1 MKIYLLEDNS
11 IQMGRLED
19 AVAHEL
25 MTFGKDLSC
34 VQSFD
39 KPDQLLS
46 AITSNT
52 SDQIFFLD
60 IEIKGEDKKG
70 LDIAKIIR
78 QNNPYA
84 IIAFVTTHIEFM
96 PQAFGITAYKY
107 INKTLDGASF
117 RKEIGETIAQV
128 FPINAT
134 TTDEFFL
141 YKTESQLI
149 NLPMDQIL
157 YLSTSD
163 IKHHVH
169 LQTIHTLMDIR
180 ANLADF
186 KKIHKKLYPC
196 HRSYIVNTDMI
207 ISVNLTNYE
216 ATLINGQVLPV
227 SRMKIGK
234 IAQIV
239 EERGRGC

>member
-1 MKIYLLEDNS
+1 MKIYLLEDNP

-19 AVAHEL
+19 ALAQEL
-25 MTFGKDLSC
+25 KTFGKDLSC
-34 VQSFD
+34 VHSFD

-46 AITSNT
+46 AITSNI
-52 SDQIFFLD
+52 SDQVFFLD
-60 IEIKGEDKKG
+60 IEIKGENKKG
-70 LDIAKIIR
+70 LDISKIIR
-78 QNNPYA
+78 QSNPYA

-96 PQAFGITAYKY
+96 PQAFGVTAYK
-107 INKTLDGASF
+107 TLDEASF
-117 RKEIGETIAQV
+117 RKEIGDTIAQV
-128 FPINAT
+128 NPINIT
-134 TTDEFFL
+134 TTDEFF
-141 YKTESQLI
+141 YYQTETQLI
-149 NLPMDQIL
+149 NLPIDQIL
-157 YLSTSD
+157 YLVTSD

-207 ISVNLTNYE
+207 ISVNKTNYE

>member
-1 MKIYLLEDNS
+1 MKIYLLEDNP

-19 AVAHEL
+19 ALAQEL
-25 MTFGKDLSC
+25 KTFGKDLSC
-34 VQSFD
+34 VHSFN

-46 AITSNT
+46 AITSNI
-52 SDQIFFLD
+52 SDQVFFLD
-60 IEIKGEDKKG
+60 IEIKGEDKNG

-78 QNNPYA
+78 QSNPYA

-96 PQAFGITAYKY
+96 PQAFGVTAYKY
-107 INKTLDGASF
+107 IDKTLDEASF
-117 RKEIGETIAQV
+117 RKEIGDTIAQV
-128 FPINAT
+128 NPISVN
-134 TTDEFFL
+134 TTDKFF
-141 YKTESQLI
+141 YYQTETQLI

-157 YLSTSD
+157 YLATSD

-180 ANLADF
+180 ANLSDF

-196 HRSYIVNTDMI
+196 HRSYIINTDMI
-207 ISVNLTNYE
+207 ISVNKTNYE

>member
-11 IQMGRLED
+11 IQMGRLEE

-25 MTFGKDLSC
+25 KSFGKDLSC

-96 PQAFGITAYKY
+96 PQAFGVTAYKY
-107 INKTLDGASF
+107 INKTLDEA
-117 RKEIGETIAQV
+117 
-128 FPINAT
+128 INAT

>member
-1 MKIYLLEDNS
+1 
-11 IQMGRLED
+11 
-19 AVAHEL
+19 
-25 MTFGKDLSC
+25 
-34 VQSFD
+34 
-39 KPDQLLS
+39 
-46 AITSNT
+46 
-52 SDQIFFLD
+52 
-60 IEIKGEDKKG
+60 
-70 LDIAKIIR
+70 
-78 QNNPYA
+78 
-84 IIAFVTTHIEFM
+84 M
-96 PQAFGITAYKY
+96 PQACGVTAYKY
-107 INKTLDGASF
+107 INKTLDEASF

>member
-84 IIAFVTTHIEFM
+84 IIA
-96 PQAFGITAYKY
+96 YKY
-107 INKTLDGASF
+107 INKTLDEASF

>member
-11 IQMGRLED
+11 IQMGRLEE

-25 MTFGKDLSC
+25 KSFGKDLSC

-96 PQAFGITAYKY
+96 PQAFGVTAYKY
-107 INKTLDGASF
+107 INKTLDEASF

-134 TTDEFFL
+134 
-141 YKTESQLI
+141 
-149 NLPMDQIL
+149 
-157 YLSTSD
+157 
-163 IKHHVH
+163 
-169 LQTIHTLMDIR
+169 TIHTLMDIR